1 MLATRIIARQDTEI
15 AIVFFK
21 VPSRKLASGGL
32 CGVFHDKTLA
42 ENHPA
47 LEIVFRLRR
56 DDLTCKKT
64 MSTGIWIRTEI

>member
-47 LEIVFRLRR
+47 LEIVF
-56 DDLTCKKT
+56 
-64 MSTGIWIRTEI
+64 SPAAG